1 MLFYRLSG
9 TITGAKEIEACKDR
23 YDRMDW
29 AGTINFMT
37 SAFNQMHQENVFFFV
52 SDILEK
58 SVSIGII
65 NRSISDI
72 EQYIKP
78 YLEAIELNLI
88 QTVLDEIKIVRLKSM
103 LRNASRDGFIDNDRE
118 VLELLAGRPCD
129 VHCLDVVGVEVV
141 SRLGGVAGQFHAESA
156 EVAQLNPVAAE
167 ELLAQTVYG
176 VGQDALDGALRER
189 RVVVC
194 NVLAELVE
202 RELLVHLSRSVGH
215 RAHGVVISLLGTGL
229 LTCDVD
235 TVVNH
240 KAKVFFLWS

>member
-118 VLELLAGRPCD
+118 VLELL
-129 VHCLDVVGVEVV
+129 E
-141 SRLGGVAGQFHAESA
+141 
-156 EVAQLNPVAAE
+156 
-167 ELLAQTVYG
+167 
-176 VGQDALDGALRER
+176 LDGISGIPHLNSVKSWSRRRRTDLFTILRIR
-189 RVVVC
+189 TG
-194 NVLAELVE
+194 
-202 RELLVHLSRSVGH
+202 STSKRS
-215 RAHGVVISLLGTGL
+215 T
-229 LTCDVD
+229 
-235 TVVNH
+235 
-240 KAKVFFLWS
+240 F

>member
-103 LRNASRDGFIDNDRE
+103 LRNASRGGFIDDDRE
-118 VLELLAGRPCD
+118 VLELLE
-129 VHCLDVVGVEVV
+129 LDDIFRH
-141 SRLGGVAGQFHAESA
+141 SPFES
-156 EVAQLNPVAAE
+156 QQPPL
-167 ELLAQTVYG
+167 Q
-176 VGQDALDGALRER
+176 
-189 RVVVC
+189 VVVC
-194 NVLAELVE
+194 
-202 RELLVHLSRSVGH
+202 
-215 RAHGVVISLLGTGL
+215 
-229 LTCDVD
+229 
-235 TVVNH
+235 
-240 KAKVFFLWS
+240 K